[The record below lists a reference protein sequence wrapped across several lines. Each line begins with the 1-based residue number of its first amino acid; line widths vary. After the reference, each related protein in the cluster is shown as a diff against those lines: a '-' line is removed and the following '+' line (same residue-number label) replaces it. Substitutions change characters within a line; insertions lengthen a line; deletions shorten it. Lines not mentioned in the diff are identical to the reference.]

1 MANFGVDCSEWLMN
15 LVIIKP
21 IDKEQLMV
29 INPKKSVNLSPP
41 RKYLSLTLI
50 GSNVTLVG
58 YTVECSW
65 SGVDDLY

>member
-29 INPKKSVNLSPP
+29 IKPKKKCKSVTAKKIS
-41 RKYLSLTLI
+41 I
-50 GSNVTLVG
+50 ADSNWF
-58 YTVECSW
+58 ECDTGRVHS
-65 SGVDDLY
+65 